1 MWQQLAGNL
10 IGAEL
15 SMVRLV
21 LMTYGRGRDNNGGVI
36 EQKGLTVV
44 DFLRS
49 NWESRA
55 GNTGCYSDRVGE
67 M

>member
-1 MWQQLAGNL
+1 MYQQLVGNL
-10 IGAEL
+10 IGAEQ

-21 LMTYGRGRDNNGGVI
+21 LMTYGRGRDNNGGGI
-36 EQKGLTVV
+36 EQRGLIVV

-49 NWESRA
+49 NWELRA
-55 GNTGCYSDRVGE
+55 GNTGWYSDRVGE